1 LLLLLK
7 LLKDLLLL
15 VELLLVVELVL
26 LLLLLEERRVEL
38 LVAWL
43 TNRLGPRCWSPRG
56 VPKRY
61 CCAA

>member
-1 LLLLLK
+1 MLLLK

-26 LLLLLEERRVEL
+26 LLLLLLEERRVEL

-43 TNRLGPRCWSPRG
+43 TNRLGPRCPRG
-56 VPKRY
+56 MPKRY

>member
-15 VELLLVVELVL
+15 VELV

-43 TNRLGPRCWSPRG
+43 TNRLGPRCPRG
-56 VPKRY
+56 MPKRY

>member
-1 LLLLLK
+1 MLLLK

-26 LLLLLEERRVEL
+26 LLLLEERRVEL

-43 TNRLGPRCWSPRG
+43 TNRLGPR
-56 VPKRY
+56 
-61 CCAA
+61 

>member
-1 LLLLLK
+1 MLLLLK

-26 LLLLLEERRVEL
+26 LLLEERRVEL

-43 TNRLGPRCWSPRG
+43 TNRLGPRCPRG
-56 VPKRY
+56 MPKRY